1 MRVIAHWL
9 CCVLFGDWMG
19 WWWCYGEKQ
28 EKEDSSEPGLSNL
41 NWRLIINDSEEIRA
55 RFFAHTRGHIIPAAA
70 AAALIKFWK
79 LIKWTISF
87 PTPSLPL
94 TRAVLCCVH
103 CALTGAAH
111 WKALNDWARFAGVLI
126 KIKVELTHGMWWIF
140 SQSCLLL
147 DNFFRFTWCPFY
159 CCCIKFVIHL
169 VHVFEMPEKQ
179 LKKNSSKAPQSFPW
193 GGKKILERKFPSAH
207 FLLLYLTTHNSLKLQ
222 TRKLFN

>member
-19 WWWCYGEKQ
+19 WWWCYE

-111 WKALNDWARFAGVLI
+111 WKAVNDWARFAGVLI

-140 SQSCLLL
+140 SQSCRLL
-147 DNFFRFTWCPFY
+147 DNFFRFTCCPS
-159 CCCIKFVIHL
+159 CCCINFLIHL
-169 VHVFEMPEKQ
+169 VHVFEMPEK
-179 LKKNSSKAPQSFPW
+179 KNCWEKFFQSAAKFSMRRQE
-193 GGKKILERKFPSAH
+193 ILERKFSSAH